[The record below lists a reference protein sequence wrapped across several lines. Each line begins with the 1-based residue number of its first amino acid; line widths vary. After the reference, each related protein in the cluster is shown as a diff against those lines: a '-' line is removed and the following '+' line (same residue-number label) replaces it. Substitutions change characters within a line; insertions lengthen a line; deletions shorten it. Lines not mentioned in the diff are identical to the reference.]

1 MIDDILEHISHNSC
15 IYIVLD
21 ALDECEPESRR
32 VLLDWVQNLVES
44 DEPSTVSRPL
54 TPLRKILV
62 TSRPDGSIFDSLS
75 HFPMIVMTIA
85 DTEADMQNLIH
96 SRIGDF

>member
-1 MIDDILEHISHNSC
+1 MIGDTLECISHDSS

-32 VLLDWVQNLVES
+32 VLLDWVQDLVES
-44 DEPSTVSRPL
+44 GELS

-62 TSRPDGSIFDSLS
+62 TSRPDASIFDSLS

-85 DTEADMQNLIH
+85 DTEADMQNLIRN
-96 SRIGDF
+96 RIGDFSR